1 MYISYRK
8 NILPHLNDEQ
18 YKISEDDRTLPYDFM
33 TNAFMKGVI
42 DKLEERR
49 EAKLKTDTESK
60 DQVKD
65 IQANKD

>member
-1 MYISYRK
+1 
-8 NILPHLNDEQ
+8 
-18 YKISEDDRTLPYDFM
+18 M
-33 TNAFMKGVI
+33 TSAFMKGVI